1 MLSSNIFP
9 ESADINPVFKLTIHI
24 SRYTRVVTVKKKSH
38 LISRNKKVSS
48 LELILSG
55 KVKKPVKVSVPLH
68 SGDICPKCKKGRLD
82 YNGVLALECP
92 VCKFAETGGAGC
104 T

>member
-1 MLSSNIFP
+1 MS
-9 ESADINPVFKLTIHI
+9 VFTITIVI
-24 SRYTRVVTVKKKSH
+24 SRYTQNVPVKKKSN
-38 LISRNKKVSS
+38 LISRRKKISS

-55 KVKKPVKVSVPLH
+55 KADLPVKASVPLQ

-92 VCKFAETGGAGC
+92 LCKFTDSGGAGC